1 MGHTINNTAKEA
13 YVGKRENSCCNFF
26 LFQAPELTR
35 HESNDKIKT
44 TKK

>member
-13 YVGKRENSCCNFF
+13 YVRKRENSCCNF
-26 LFQAPELTR
+26 LFQAPELTG

-44 TKK
+44 NKI